1 MSAKAAK
8 AASAADAAPISDGW
22 QGWDEYAA
30 FYDWEN
36 AQTMGRADVAFWRN
50 FARRINGRTLELG
63 CGTGRVL
70 VPIAK
75 TGVEIVGIDR
85 SKPMLAQ
92 AIDRVHRLQRAHARR
107 RAAPPVRASLVRG
120 DMRHLPFDRQQ
131 PFDLV
136 IAAYGVLQSLVRERD
151 LAATLKAVVDLLAPG
166 GVFALDLVPDVP
178 RWQEYSRR
186 VSLRGTKGPRGL
198 PVTLI
203 ESVRQDTVRKLT
215 IFDQEFVEGRGR
227 TRSVHR
233 FTLTFRTVGIRALRR
248 RLERLGLRIDAVLGS
263 YDGQPWDERA
273 DVWMILA
280 SKRR

>member
-1 MSAKAAK
+1 MSSTRAAK
-8 AASAADAAPISDGW
+8 KPRIKEGW

-36 AQTMGRADVAFWRN
+36 AQTMGRRDVAFWRD
-50 FARRINGRTLELG
+50 FAGRINGRTLELG

-70 VPIAK
+70 VPVARSGID
-75 TGVEIVGIDR
+75 IVGIDR
-85 SKPMLAQ
+85 SAPMLAQ
-92 AIDRVHRLQRAHARR
+92 AQDRLRRLKA
-107 RAAPPVRASLVRG
+107 PVRASLVRG
-120 DMRHLPFDRQQ
+120 DVRYLPFDRAQ

-136 IAAYGVLQSLVRERD
+136 IAAYGILQSLVRDRD
-151 LAATLKAVVDLLAPG
+151 LTATLKAVVELLAPG

-186 VSLRGTKGPRGL
+186 VSLRTMRGPRGL
-198 PVTLI
+198 PLTLV
-203 ESVRQDTVRKLT
+203 ESVRQDTARKLT
-215 IFDQEFVEGRGR
+215 IFDQEFIEGRGR
-227 TRSVHR
+227 TRRVHR

-263 YDGQPWDERA
+263 YDGEPWDERA

-280 SKRR
+280 SKPRDPR

>member
-1 MSAKAAK
+1 VSALVKK
-8 AASAADAAPISDGW
+8 GRIREGW

-36 AQTMGRADVAFWRN
+36 AQTMGRADVAFWRD
-50 FARRINGRTLELG
+50 FAGRINGRTLELG

-70 VPIAK
+70 LPVARSGI
-75 TGVEIVGIDR
+75 EIVGVDR
-85 SKPMLAQ
+85 SASMLAI
-92 AIDRVHRLQRAHARR
+92 ARDRLRRLRT
-107 RAAPPVRASLVRG
+107 PVRASLVRG
-120 DMRHLPFDRQQ
+120 DLRHLPFDRAK

-136 IAAYGVLQSLVRERD
+136 IAPYGVLQSLVRDRD
-151 LAATLKAVVDLLAPG
+151 LTATLRTVIDLLAPG

-186 VSLRGTKGPRGL
+186 VSLRTARGPRGL
-198 PVTLI
+198 PLTLV
-203 ESVRQDTVRKLT
+203 ESVRQDLARKLT
-215 IFDQEFVEGRGR
+215 IFDQEFIEGRGR
-227 TRSVHR
+227 TRRVHR

-248 RLERLGLRIDAVLGS
+248 RLERLGFQIDAVLGS

-280 SKRR
+280 SKPR